1 MSTVQKTDNYNLT
14 MYNNVEYP
22 LFLGDY
28 SNNMRVIDGL
38 LKSVNDSIADIQRV
52 IDTVS
57 TQNIDNLTA
66 RLSALEIKADNN
78 ARAIASITSSIA
90 GLDSKINKNIDDI
103 TSINRT
109 LATVQSD
116 IEELK
121 RRCDNTDTTL
131 SNHGLRISTNENAI
145 VGINEE
151 IPRIKEDVLG
161 NARDIE
167 TLATQIASIGES
179 KQDTLIA
186 GTGIS
191 IVNNVISTTE

>member
-1 MSTVQKTDNYNLT
+1 MSTIQKTDNYNLT
-14 MYNNVEYP
+14 LYNNVEYP

-28 SNNMRVIDGL
+28 SNDMRIIDRL
-38 LKSVNDSIADIQRV
+38 FKSINDSIADIQRV

-66 RLSALEIKADNN
+66 RLGALEVKVDNN
-78 ARAIASITSSIA
+78 ASAIESITRSIA
-90 GLDSKINKNIDDI
+90 GLDSKINKNIADI
-103 TSINRT
+103 ATINGT

-121 RRCDNTDTTL
+121 RRCDSTDTTL
-131 SNHGLRISTNENAI
+131 SLHNGRISANERAI
-145 VGINEE
+145 TSINEE
-151 IPRIKEDVLG
+151 IPRIKADVLG

-191 IVNNVISTTE
+191 IANNVISTTE

>member
-28 SNNMRVIDGL
+28 SNNMRIIDGL

-66 RLSALEIKADNN
+66 RLGALEIKADNN
-78 ARAIASITSSIA
+78 ARTIASITSSIA
-90 GLDSKINKNIDDI
+90 GLDSKINRNIEDI
-103 TSINRT
+103 TSINGT
-109 LATVQSD
+109 LATVRSD

-131 SNHGLRISTNENAI
+131 SLHDGRIRTNENAI
-145 VGINEE
+145 VAINEE

-167 TLATQIASIGES
+167 TLATQIATIGDS
-179 KQDTLIA
+179 KQDKLIA

-191 IVNNVISTTE
+191 IVDNVISTTE

>member
-1 MSTVQKTDNYNLT
+1 

-167 TLATQIASIGES
+167 TLATQISTIGES

-191 IVNNVISTTE
+191 IVDNVISTTE

>member
-1 MSTVQKTDNYNLT
+1 MSTIQKTDNYNLT

-22 LFLGDY
+22 LFMGDY
-28 SNNMRVIDGL
+28 SNNMRIIDGL
-38 LKSVNDSIADIQRV
+38 LKSVNDNIADIQRV

-78 ARAIASITSSIA
+78 ARAIASLTSSIA
-90 GLDSKINKNIDDI
+90 GLDTKINKNIDDI
-103 TSINRT
+103 ASINRT
-109 LATVQSD
+109 LTTVQSD

-121 RRCDNTDTTL
+121 HRCDNTDTTL
-131 SNHGLRISTNENAI
+131 SLHDGRIRANEDAI